1 MKTEIENRRDRKM
14 PDTTIEHI
22 YNSAL
27 TAANYLGLDSGLHI
41 LNQAFVNLPDIRDE
55 KIEQLKKEL
64 AK

>member
-1 MKTEIENRRDRKM
+1 MKTEIQNRRDRKM

-27 TAANYLGLDSGLHI
+27 TAANYVGTEAGLHI
-41 LNQAFVNLPDIRDE
+41 LDQAFVNLPDVRDE
-55 KIEQLKKEL
+55 KIEKLKKEF

>member
-1 MKTEIENRRDRKM
+1 MKTEIQNRRDRKM

-27 TAANYLGLDSGLHI
+27 TASNYVGTEAGLHI
-41 LNQAFVNLPDIRDE
+41 LDQAFVNLPDVRDE